1 MPNSLQYPL
10 ERERKLQHRWK
21 RLLQRTMASKDN
33 SAAYLSASRSAARFG
48 GTVQPS
54 PCQFGPTTATATPS
68 PTLPTGTVSGA
79 LGPDEPR

>member
-10 ERERKLQHRWK
+10 ERERELQHRWK

-48 GTVQPS
+48 GKLI
-54 PCQFGPTTATATPS
+54 A
-68 PTLPTGTVSGA
+68 
-79 LGPDEPR
+79 DETDKWGNVIRAANIKAE